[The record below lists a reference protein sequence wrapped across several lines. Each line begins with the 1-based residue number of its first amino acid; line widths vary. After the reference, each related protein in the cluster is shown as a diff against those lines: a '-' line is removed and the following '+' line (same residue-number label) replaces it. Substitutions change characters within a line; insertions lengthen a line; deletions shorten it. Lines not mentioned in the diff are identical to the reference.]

1 MLDLILALGNKALM
15 AKHWKMIFELV
26 DKEES
31 AQGNYSLKEF
41 KDFGMQEHKDQI
53 EEISAIAT
61 GEYTILDQIKKIE
74 TAWDITNLPI

>member
-41 KDFGMQEHKDQI
+41 KDFGMQEHKD
-53 EEISAIAT
+53 
-61 GEYTILDQIKKIE
+61 
-74 TAWDITNLPI
+74 